1 MSGPSNRGT
10 VLCVDDDES
19 IRSMLAAA
27 LEIQGYEVLTAS
39 NGREALELMPSSR
52 LDAVIVD
59 YSMPEMTGGEAAGK
73 LKRLRPGTPVIM
85 FSGSVDIPASELV
98 FVDRRVRKL
107 EGIRK
112 LLSVL
117 QQIAP
122 LSGPAMRRFP
132 RYAVSIPFAA
142 CIERDGTPVKLGG
155 MSVVLGEGGL
165 GGKVEGILD
174 IGEVVRIE
182 IADSRLARLLQPQ
195 AEVRDR
201 KGDLYGFA
209 FSDAGVLT
217 PAELQEL
224 CWHLKQGTSGE
235 PEPPGLLP

>member
-1 MSGPSNRGT
+1 MSAPSKRGT
-10 VLCVDDDES
+10 VLCVDDDET

-27 LEIQGYEVLTAS
+27 LEIQGYDVLTAG
-39 NGREALELMPSSR
+39 NGREALDLMPSSR
-52 LDAVIVD
+52 LDAIIVD
-59 YSMPEMTGGEAAGK
+59 YSMPEMTGGEAAGR
-73 LKRLRPGTPVIM
+73 LKRLRPGTPIIM
-85 FSGSVDIPASELV
+85 FSGSVDIPASELA

-107 EGIRK
+107 DGIRK

-117 QQIAP
+117 QQVAP
-122 LSGPAMRRFP
+122 LSGPGIRRFP
-132 RYAVSIPFAA
+132 RYAVSLPFSAW
-142 CIERDGTPVKLGG
+142 IERAGAPAKLSG

-174 IGEVVRIE
+174 VGEVVRIE

-201 KGDLYGFA
+201 KGDVYGFA

-217 PAELQEL
+217 PAELQQL
-224 CWHLKQGTSGE
+224 CWHLKQGI
-235 PEPPGLLP
+235 

>member
-1 MSGPSNRGT
+1 MSGPFNRGT
-10 VLCVDDDES
+10 VLCVDDDEG
-19 IRSMLAAA
+19 IRSMLAVA
-27 LEIQGYEVLTAS
+27 LETQGYEVLTAN

-52 LDAVIVD
+52 LDAIIVD
-59 YSMPEMTGGEAAGK
+59 YSMPEMTGGEAAGR
-73 LKRLRPGTPVIM
+73 LKHLRPGTPVIM

-122 LSGPAMRRFP
+122 LSGPGVRRFP
-132 RYAVSIPFAA
+132 RYAVSIPFSAY
-142 CIERDGTPVKLGG
+142 IERDGAPVKLGG
-155 MSVVLGEGGL
+155 MSVMLGEGGL

-201 KGDLYGFA
+201 NGDLYGFA

-224 CWHLKQGTSGE
+224 CWHLKQGASG
-235 PEPPGLLP
+235 